1 MVVFIIHLVRMTVLE
16 SERHAIVLIDPY
28 RKPATLEGME
38 PHPRHVHL
46 SRMRRS
52 IERGQDQLQT
62 LRMLRLYLA
71 GVSCLEQRR
80 KRLVPEEA
88 RYHRVYRN
96 PSGYVLQ
103 PIWLLVADA
112 GRRSATHR
120 SRE

>member
-1 MVVFIIHLVRMTVLE
+1 MAPVATVRRDRLCGQTVLE

-62 LRMLRLYLA
+62 LRMLRLHLA
-71 GVSCLEQRR
+71 GVPCLEQRR
-80 KRLVPEEA
+80 KRLVPD
-88 RYHRVYRN
+88 
-96 PSGYVLQ
+96 VL
-103 PIWLLVADA
+103 
-112 GRRSATHR
+112 ATVRIPPQRAQDRWPAH
-120 SRE
+120 

>member
-1 MVVFIIHLVRMTVLE
+1 MVVFIIHLVRTTVLE

-71 GVSCLEQRR
+71 GVPCPEQRR
-80 KRLVPEEA
+80 KRPVYTRPRGQRCDARGQGAEA
-88 RYHRVYRN
+88 RSEVRRV
-96 PSGYVLQ
+96 GKE
-103 PIWLLVADA
+103 
-112 GRRSATHR
+112 RR
-120 SRE
+120 